1 MIDFFDSLFATP
13 LYGKVIEHSSVNL
26 RIEISSKCNL
36 FLWHTKWSDFKYL
49 FLKTA
54 DSVSSDD
61 RSRLAEPV
69 SRRGSQLSFA
79 SEASHPEE
87 AKGRD
92 ENEHVSE
99 NAEDEHDYD
108 EQGGKGKSKKK
119 IKTILRKLQH
129 SKKSKSSK

>member
-1 MIDFFDSLFATP
+1 MTGP
-13 LYGKVIEHSSVNL
+13 YGKVIEHSSVNL
-26 RIEISSKCNL
+26 RIQISSNWHL
-36 FLWHTKWSDFKYL
+36 FLRHIKRGDYKYL

-54 DSVSSDD
+54 DSVSGDD

-87 AKGRD
+87 AKDRD
-92 ENEHVSE
+92 ENEHTSE
-99 NAEDEHDYD
+99 NAEDDHDDD

-119 IKTILRKLQH
+119 IKTILRKFQH